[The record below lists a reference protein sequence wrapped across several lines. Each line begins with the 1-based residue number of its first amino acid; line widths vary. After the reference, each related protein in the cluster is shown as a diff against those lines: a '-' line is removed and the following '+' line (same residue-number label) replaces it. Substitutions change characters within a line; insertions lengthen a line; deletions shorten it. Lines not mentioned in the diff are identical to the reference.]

1 MNPLRQQAFK
11 LRLQGYSYNEINKEL
26 GIPKGTLSSWF
37 SGMVLSEKAY
47 ARLRSRMKIG
57 SEVLIKRNK
66 MQTHLARQRATHIK
80 YEASGDIGHLSKRDL
95 LIVGT
100 ALYWAEG
107 YKRLSVRNGRVIT
120 SHLVSFTN
128 SDKDMVRIFID
139 FLTHVLNVRPEEIRA
154 TMRLYNHINE
164 QEALKHWTNASG
176 IPKHQFRKTTYLVSI
191 ASQRKRPFN
200 RLTYGTLNIEV
211 AQTKKFY
218 RIMGWIDGMKKG
230 S

>member
-1 MNPLRQQAFK
+1 
-11 LRLQGYSYNEINKEL
+11 
-26 GIPKGTLSSWF
+26 
-37 SGMVLSEKAY
+37 
-47 ARLRSRMKIG
+47 
-57 SEVLIKRNK
+57 
-66 MQTHLARQRATHIK
+66 
-80 YEASGDIGHLSKRDL
+80 
-95 LIVGT
+95 
-100 ALYWAEG
+100 
-107 YKRLSVRNGRVIT
+107 
-120 SHLVSFTN
+120 
-128 SDKDMVRIFID
+128 
-139 FLTHVLNVRPEEIRA
+139 
-154 TMRLYNHINE
+154 MRLYNHINE